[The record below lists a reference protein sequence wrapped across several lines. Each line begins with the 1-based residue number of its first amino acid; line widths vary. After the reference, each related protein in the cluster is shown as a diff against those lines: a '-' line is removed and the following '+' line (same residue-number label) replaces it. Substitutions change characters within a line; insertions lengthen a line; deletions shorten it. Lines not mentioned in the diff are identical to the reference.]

1 MSGSGSRDATP
12 VRVIDVSAP
21 LWDGLPTWPGDVPFR
36 RIVTESHEA
45 GDGCEVSHVTTT
57 LHAGTHVDAP
67 RHFGAGAPAVDEL
80 DPLLFLGPCR
90 VVRVDVPPRALVRPE
105 HLDGVLDAPRLLVAT
120 GTLPD
125 PDREFT
131 RDFAAL
137 APETVDAL
145 AEAGVRLVGIDAPS
159 VDPFDSEDLPVHHA
173 LVRHRIVAIEGMR
186 LAGVAPGRY
195 DLVAV
200 PLRIAGADA
209 SPVRA
214 LLLPPGTIRLP

>member
-1 MSGSGSRDATP
+1 MSTDGRTGNGPAP
-12 VRVIDVSAP
+12 VIDVSAP
-21 LWDGLPTWPGDVPFR
+21 LANGLPAWPGDVPFR
-36 RIVTESHEA
+36 RVVTASHGA
-45 GDGCEVSHVTTT
+45 GDGYELSHVTTT

-67 RHFGAGAPAVDEL
+67 RHYGPGAPAVDEL

-90 VVRVDVPPRALVRPE
+90 VVRVEVPPRGLVRPGDLAGA
-105 HLDGVLDAPRLLVAT
+105 LDVPRVLVAT
-120 GTLPD
+120 GSVPE

-145 AEAGVRLVGIDAPS
+145 AEAGVRLFGIDTPS
-159 VDPFDSEDLPVHHA
+159 VDPFDSDDLPAHRA
-173 LVRHRIVAIEGMR
+173 LVRHGIVAIEGLR
-186 LAGVAPGRY
+186 LAGVAPGPY

-214 LLLPPGTIRLP
+214 LLLPPGTIAPP